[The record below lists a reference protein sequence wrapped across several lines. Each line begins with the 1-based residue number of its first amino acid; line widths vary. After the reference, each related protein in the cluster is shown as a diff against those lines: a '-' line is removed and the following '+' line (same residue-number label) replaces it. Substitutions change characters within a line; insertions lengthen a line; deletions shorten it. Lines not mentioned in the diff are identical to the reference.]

1 MLELSA
7 EKLEA
12 IQSMTAFDDVFIT
25 TFFDRKTVEFLLR
38 LILKKPELSV
48 RDITFE
54 QVLDDPVSKG
64 VRLDIRA
71 IDEAGNWMNIEFQID
86 PKKVSGKRLRYYHSR
101 MDVQMLQKGQSYTE
115 LPDACVIFICRGD
128 PIGKGKPMYCYR
140 IKDQD
145 NEVLDNGQLTLVLN
159 ADYPGNWE
167 FKELMDDLKS
177 ACARDMHYDVFR
189 QRMQSI
195 KEKED
200 GLMANNSIVENYINR
215 QVEERIAKRVEE
227 QVDEEKSSIVLKML
241 KDDMPEEK
249 IIRWAGVTPEFIEHV
264 RETIR

>member
-25 TFFDRKTVEFLLR
+25 TFFDRETVEFLLR

-71 IDEAGNWMNIEFQID
+71 IDETGNWLNIEFQID
-86 PKKVSGKRLRYYHSR
+86 PKRVHGRRLRYYHSR
-101 MDVQMLQKGQSYTE
+101 MDVQMLEKGQTYGD
-115 LPDACVIFICRGD
+115 LADACVIFICRGD
-128 PIGKGKPMYCYR
+128 PIGKGKPMYCYQ

-159 ADYPGNWE
+159 ADYPESWE

-177 ACARDMHYDVFR
+177 ASARDMHYDVLKK
-189 QRMQSI
+189 RMQSV
-195 KEKED
+195 KEK
-200 GLMANNSIVENYINR
+200 
-215 QVEERIAKRVEE
+215 
-227 QVDEEKSSIVLKML
+227 
-241 KDDMPEEK
+241 
-249 IIRWAGVTPEFIEHV
+249 
-264 RETIR
+264 

>member
-12 IQSMTAFDDVFIT
+12 IQSMTAFDDVFLT
-25 TFFDRKTVEFLLR
+25 TFFDRETVEFLLR

-71 IDEAGNWMNIEFQID
+71 IDETGNWLNIEFQID
-86 PKKVSGKRLRYYHSR
+86 PKRVHGRRLRYYHSR
-101 MDVQMLQKGQSYTE
+101 MDVQMLEKGQTYGD
-115 LPDACVIFICRGD
+115 LADACVIFICRGD
-128 PIGKGKPMYCYR
+128 PIGKGKPMYCYQ

-159 ADYPGNWE
+159 ADYPESWE

-177 ACARDMHYDVFR
+177 ASARDMHYDVLKK
-189 QRMQSI
+189 RMQSV

-200 GLMANNSIVENYINR
+200 GLMANNQIVESYINR
-215 QVEERIAKRVEE
+215 QVEERVEE
-227 QVDEEKSSIVLKML
+227 RVDEEKTSIVLNML

-249 IIRWAGVTPEFIEHV
+249 IIRWAGVTPEFIENV
-264 RETIR
+264 RAALR